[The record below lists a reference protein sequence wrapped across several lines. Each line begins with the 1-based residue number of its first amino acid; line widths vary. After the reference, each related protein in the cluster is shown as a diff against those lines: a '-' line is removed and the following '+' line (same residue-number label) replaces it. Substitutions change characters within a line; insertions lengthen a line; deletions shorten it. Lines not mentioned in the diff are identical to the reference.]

1 MASTH
6 VEKIIDQ
13 LWRPIDETKKPPQV
27 FAVLDAARNDGIYS
41 KLLQTN
47 VPAVCLF
54 RGDKARELAHVAP
67 YLVSLKPDDS
77 FTRWLLNNGWGNNW
91 GIFVASSA
99 TLDQLKQHFQSFLIV
114 YDEEGNSLH
123 FRYYDPRVL
132 RDFFPTCNEEQLSV
146 MFGPVDRY
154 WLEDED
160 GKTMISYSLVDGK
173 ITQQSFDTKASS

>member
-41 KLLQTN
+41 KVLETN

-54 RGDKARELAHVAP
+54 RGDKARDLAHVAP

-77 FTRWLLNNGWGNNW
+77 FTRWLLNNGWGNSW
-91 GIFVASSA
+91 GIFVASSV
-99 TLDQLKQHFQSFLIV
+99 TLDQLKQHFRGFLIV
-114 YDEEGNSLH
+114 YDEDATSLF

-132 RDFFPTCNEEQLSV
+132 HVFLPTCDNEQLSTL
-146 MFGPVDRY
+146 FGPVDRY
-154 WLEDED
+154 YVKGED
-160 GKTMISYSLVDGK
+160 GDTLIGYSLVE
-173 ITQQSFDTKASS
+173 TKLTEDMIKLG